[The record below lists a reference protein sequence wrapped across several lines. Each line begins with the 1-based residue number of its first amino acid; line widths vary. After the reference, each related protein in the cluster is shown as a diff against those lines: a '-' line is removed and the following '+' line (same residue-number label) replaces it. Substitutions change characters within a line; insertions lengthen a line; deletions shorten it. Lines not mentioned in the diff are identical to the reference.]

1 MERREREGAITIAK
15 LDQAAKALNCELRIV
30 FVPKPS
36 LEETVQRQ
44 AEAKAQSEQNE
55 VIHTM
60 RLEGQA
66 EGVEDALPLTRAREA
81 WLTTRLARLWD

>member
-1 MERREREGAITIAK
+1 MERREGQGTISIAK
-15 LDQAAKALNCELRIV
+15 LGQAAKALNCELRIV

-36 LEETVQRQ
+36 LEESVQRQ
-44 AEAKAQSEQNE
+44 AEAKTRAERNQ

-60 RLEGQA
+60 RLEDQS
-66 EGVEDALPLTRAREA
+66 EGVAGALALTRARDA